1 MKMKDNKTPI
11 VSGCLDLGIAK
22 PDQYSTMVCKLVK
35 EIEKNLNFVVLMEDR
50 QPDFFLTYDKYDP
63 DAFVMLNKHGPFQY
77 YPNQSDL
84 KSFVRAFNE
93 KGVNVF
99 YGFWIHENRWVYERH
114 PELLLID
121 ETGKRSHNNDFNSDF
136 NPLSQLEKDS
146 DYSINNGQQFV
157 NYICRQY
164 SKLSADFGFNGLFIG
179 DGGMGFRR
187 FGEEDDDDDDN
198 NNYSK
203 AVRYYDYSSS
213 TIGQFV
219 NSHYYRH
226 HNSCMIFNNQSFA
239 TDVLLN
245 DIQSNHLEQW
255 VEWNCFRW
263 TQFYKILAEY
273 LHANKHQFAAYNC
286 MNYGPERALIHGV
299 DYRSIAHAGLDYL
312 IFQTYDYAWSQYF
325 RLHNKD
331 ILTNLRELLC
341 TKAYIHDSN
350 TKLLFT
356 EETADSVEKWD
367 CPLSHTLGEV
377 FAYSSTRI
385 FNHGDW
391 DPAVDGAFIVWIND
405 TPFDELGYLGSVLKS
420 SMSCHASRKSMVWD
434 DNNAKSLLNN
444 LVHKIV
450 VEKKKKE
457 KEKDKN
463 NNGANHII
471 RKEDLPA
478 ATDFK
483 NI

>member
-1 MKMKDNKTPI
+1 
-11 VSGCLDLGIAK
+11 
-22 PDQYSTMVCKLVK
+22 
-35 EIEKNLNFVVLMEDR
+35 
-50 QPDFFLTYDKYDP
+50 
-63 DAFVMLNKHGPFQY
+63 
-77 YPNQSDL
+77 
-84 KSFVRAFNE
+84 
-93 KGVNVF
+93 
-99 YGFWIHENRWVYERH
+99 
-114 PELLLID
+114 
-121 ETGKRSHNNDFNSDF
+121 
-136 NPLSQLEKDS
+136 
-146 DYSINNGQQFV
+146 
-157 NYICRQY
+157 
-164 SKLSADFGFNGLFIG
+164 
-179 DGGMGFRR
+179 
-187 FGEEDDDDDDN
+187 
-198 NNYSK
+198 
-203 AVRYYDYSSS
+203 
-213 TIGQFV
+213 
-219 NSHYYRH
+219 
-226 HNSCMIFNNQSFA
+226 
-239 TDVLLN
+239 
-245 DIQSNHLEQW
+245 
-255 VEWNCFRW
+255 
-263 TQFYKILAEY
+263 
-273 LHANKHQFAAYNC
+273 

-377 FAYSSTRI
+377 YAYSSTRI
-385 FNHGDW
+385 FRHGDW

-420 SMSCHASRKSMVWD
+420 SMSSHASGKSMVWD

-444 LVHKIV
+444 LVHNIV
-450 VEKKKKE
+450 VEKKKGNN
-457 KEKDKN
+457 N